1 MTDFKTESTAN
12 LKALLHAF
20 EEAYADAY
28 RAKDL
33 IVGLKAQESIEEIE
47 TILKERRKA
56 GMVFDELSDSE
67 LEEALDR
74 YDKLFTEALDKFD
87 KPRMDSILILWNQ
100 AEIEAVK
107 RGLIKIEGVNA

>member
-1 MTDFKTESTAN
+1 MTNFKDESTKN

-33 IVGLKAQESIEEIE
+33 RFGLKAQESIEEIE
-47 TILKERRKA
+47 AILKERRKA

-87 KPRMDSILILWNQ
+87 ESRMDSIIVLWQQ
-100 AEIEAVK
+100 AEIEAFK

>member
-33 IVGLKAQESIEEIE
+33 RVGIKVQESIEEIE
-47 TILKERRKA
+47 AILKERRKA

-87 KPRMDSILILWNQ
+87 QPKMDSILKLWNQ

-107 RGLIKIEGVNA
+107 RGLIEGVNA